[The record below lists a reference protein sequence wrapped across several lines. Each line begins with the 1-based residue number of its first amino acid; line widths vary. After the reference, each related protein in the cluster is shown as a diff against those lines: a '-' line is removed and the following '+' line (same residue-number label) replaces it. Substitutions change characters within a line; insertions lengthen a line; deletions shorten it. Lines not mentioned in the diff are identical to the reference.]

1 MKKIMVKALLLMLI
15 TALTV
20 TLASCGEDNEN
31 SADTGSDILDLIE
44 TDDMGEG
51 GTLDDEG
58 WSPIFRP

>member
-1 MKKIMVKALLLMLI
+1 MKRFLIKALLLMLI
-15 TALTV
+15 VALPI
-20 TLASCGEDNEN
+20 TLASCGEDKED
-31 SADTGSDILDLIE
+31 SSDSGSDILDFVE